1 MRKYS
6 IFVSIL
12 TLIFGFT
19 FYGEIVTINLFDTYY
34 LIPAEVL
41 CFGVWAIFTII
52 FTIINLK
59 KFFSRN
65 DET

>member
-6 IFVSIL
+6 VFVSIL

-19 FYGEIVTINLFDTYY
+19 FYGEKVSITILDTSY
-34 LIPAEVL
+34 IIAAEVL
-41 CFGVWAIFTII
+41 CFSVWAIFTII

-59 KFFSRN
+59 KYFSEN
-65 DET
+65 EV